1 MYVLPKQLD
10 LRNGIPTFNIV
21 ENKLIA
27 EADSK
32 PNTHS
37 SH

>member
-1 MYVLPKQLD
+1 MCLLPKQLD
-10 LRNGIPTFNIV
+10 LRNGIPTFNV
-21 ENKLIA
+21 AENKLIT